1 MGYSYSCVPSALAF
15 EVMWGWRRPCFVT
28 NLTAFYLH
36 IVLFS
41 YKQAREQVHL
51 LVKTGRFAKKKKQGH
66 FQPRPYPKARALGA
80 KLQKWSSEF
89 FTHSGSEE
97 YHPQKLRIFL
107 KRSQNW
113 QNDFENAVLSNLTLS
128 RKTFNKKLGPPV
140 FKETNSK
147 ELEKESIHM
156 YLTPIGAWINFLWNW
171 FKNTT
176 FREITS
182 SILRTKFKKSS
193 KITLYLT
200 AKKMG

>member
-1 MGYSYSCVPSALAF
+1 MGYSYNCVPSALAF

-28 NLTAFYLH
+28 NLIAIYLH

-51 LVKTGRFAKKKKQGH
+51 HVKTGLFVKIKTRSLPASPLSKGRGTQ
-66 FQPRPYPKARALGA
+66 RETV
-80 KLQKWSSEF
+80 KWSSEF

-97 YHPQKLRIFL
+97 YHPHKLRIFL

-128 RKTFNKKLGPPV
+128 LKTFNKKLGPRV

-182 SILRTKFKKSS
+182 SILRSKFKKSS